1 MTAQDALE
9 KWRRLW
15 EVLGADKIRMVN
27 GANEKLGS
35 YVRSSSSV
43 IFAEVVSEDSAV
55 SITPGK
61 LYSVAECISYEE
73 ADVLQSLLLGE

>member
-15 EVLGADKIRMVN
+15 EVLGADKIRVVH
-27 GANEKLGS
+27 GS
-35 YVRSSSSV
+35 DEEYSGYVRSSSSV
-43 IFAEVVSEDSAV
+43 MFAEVISESSAV

-61 LYSVAECISYEE
+61 PYSVAECISYEE
-73 ADVLQSLLLGE
+73 ADVLQLLLLGE